1 MCAGCVTVGLIG
13 QPAPSS
19 SPGTFTFSLNWAIA
33 YELPNVTE
41 ATIYFLQKKYYK
53 RQHLQKRINR
63 RELYGKL
70 ETILDNMGY
79 SGRECILKTLCET
92 TQRLVPHGDNVVEE
106 MFRTLFTMP
115 PAKVLPTEPLE
126 HVIYD
131 AAHRLGRIVD
141 SCDRFKCPI
150 SLVDLIKGYY
160 NAPAPKV
167 DVGRNPWA
175 LFSIQGKRCAGCMTV
190 GVIGQPAPSSAPGT
204 FTWGMNWGI
213 AYELPN
219 ATETSKFYRRYNRL
233 SKPMAQRRSRRELYQ
248 KLEKIMENMGYNG
261 RQCILK
267 TLCETTQRLVPHG
280 ENMVEEM
287 FRTLFTLPMTK
298 VLASEPMEQAA
309 YDAAHRLGSIL
320 SSCDNFSCPISLVD
334 LVKGYYNAPSPKVDT
349 ALNPWALF
357 SSHFG

>member
-1 MCAGCVTVGLIG
+1 MESHDLYTNGFGCAGCVTVGLIG

-126 HVIYD
+126 HAIYD

-160 NAPAPKV
+160 NAPAPK
-167 DVGRNPWA
+167 
-175 LFSIQGKRCAGCMTV
+175 CAGCMTV

-287 FRTLFTLPMTK
+287 FRTLFTFWLLSQWSKQLMMLPTDW
-298 VLASEPMEQAA
+298 AA
-309 YDAAHRLGSIL
+309 Y
-320 SSCDNFSCPISLVD
+320 
-334 LVKGYYNAPSPKVDT
+334 SPVVIT
-349 ALNPWALF
+349 SPALYPW
-357 SSHFG
+357 STW

>member
-1 MCAGCVTVGLIG
+1 MELNIFVLVVVFLSCVQFSALSESRDVSKILSRRKRYVAFPEGSSFSCAGCVTVGLIG

-126 HVIYD
+126 HAIYD
-131 AAHRLGRIVD
+131 AAHRLGRIVN

-167 DVGRNPWA
+167 DLGRNPWA
-175 LFSIQGKRCAGCMTV
+175 LFS
-190 GVIGQPAPSSAPGT
+190 S
-204 FTWGMNWGI
+204 
-213 AYELPN
+213 
-219 ATETSKFYRRYNRL
+219 
-233 SKPMAQRRSRRELYQ
+233 
-248 KLEKIMENMGYNG
+248 
-261 RQCILK
+261 
-267 TLCETTQRLVPHG
+267 
-280 ENMVEEM
+280 
-287 FRTLFTLPMTK
+287 
-298 VLASEPMEQAA
+298 
-309 YDAAHRLGSIL
+309 
-320 SSCDNFSCPISLVD
+320 NF
-334 LVKGYYNAPSPKVDT
+334 G
-349 ALNPWALF
+349 
-357 SSHFG
+357 